1 LQEFL
6 IKRLKMADDVLSEF
20 YNSLLDDEILKIVI
34 NSINEQSSDTEED
47 FELILENCLE
57 LIGKAK

>member
-1 LQEFL
+1 
-6 IKRLKMADDVLSEF
+6 MADDVLSEF